1 MNQEISLRRFLCCP
15 WEFGSGQ
22 KRNVWGT
29 SKSEEN
35 IVNARNLLRL
45 RIKPAC

>member
-1 MNQEISLRRFLCCP
+1 MNQEISLRRFLRCTRQ
-15 WEFGSGQ
+15 FGSGE
-22 KRNVWGT
+22 KRNVCGT